1 MTDVS
6 CYPQWLNLPVGA
18 LALIMLFLFLHVDA
32 PKLMTVRQGLKRVDW
47 IGNWLLIGSVLSI
60 LIALSWADTRYPWAS
75 WRILVP
81 LLVGFAGLVTFH
93 AYEASPWCSNPTIPP
108 RLFGNRTAAVAF
120 LSTFL
125 AGALTFWRLYFM
137 ALYFEGVLLV
147 STGRSGVLLLP
158 SVLVYV
164 PAAVS
169 GGFAL
174 SKWGRYKPIHLTA
187 YGLIV
192 LAAGLYIDLD
202 EASSLAKIVIYQIIA
217 GWGSGMLITTILPA
231 AQAALP
237 TTDAVPASALWAYLR
252 SFGSI
257 WGIAIPAAI
266 FNSRFARLSD
276 TITDEVVRSELGG
289 GNAYSH
295 VSSTYVSSL
304 PVAVKEQVVHVYDD
318 SLRLVWYVCL
328 AFSAFALLITFL
340 EKEVVMRTTLD
351 APRKDTSGNV
361 TKDLESQG
369 SQNQ

>member
-1 MTDVS
+1 M
-6 CYPQWLNLPVGA
+6 
-18 LALIMLFLFLHVDA
+18 ALIMLFLFLHVDA

-81 LLVGFAGLVTFH
+81 LLIGFAGLVAFH

-125 AGALTFWRLYFM
+125 AGALTFWRLYFL

-174 SKWGRYKPIHLTA
+174 SKWGRYKPIHLIA

-192 LAAGLYIDLD
+192 LATGLYIDLD
-202 EASSLAKIVIYQIIA
+202 ETYSLAKIVIYQIIA

-237 TTDAVPASALWAYLR
+237 TSDAVPASALWAYLR

-266 FNSRFARLSD
+266 FNSRFAQLSD
-276 TITDEVVRSELGG
+276 TITDEGARNVLGG

-304 PVAVKEQVVHVYDD
+304 PEKVRGQVVHVYNDA
-318 SLRLVWYVCL
+318 LRLVWYVCL
-328 AFSAFALLITFL
+328 AFSAFALLITLL

-351 APRKDTSGNV
+351 VPQKGTAEKAV
-361 TKDLESQG
+361 KDLESGG